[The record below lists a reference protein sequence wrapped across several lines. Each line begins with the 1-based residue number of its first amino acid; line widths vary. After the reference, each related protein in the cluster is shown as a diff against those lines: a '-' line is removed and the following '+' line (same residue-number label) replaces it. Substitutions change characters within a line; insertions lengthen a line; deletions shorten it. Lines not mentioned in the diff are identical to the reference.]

1 MGTTPSAAQRF
12 WSRDR
17 FYTMD
22 GRQLPSVTTVLD
34 IIAKPGL
41 GPWYAKQE
49 RQYFETAMLEVLS
62 KPGARDPE
70 YVLAAVVEAVS
81 GVKAADRER
90 RRSSTIGT
98 AVHAGIEWQ
107 LRTML
112 GEDAGPEP
120 SLPEAAAWAVESWK
134 DWASNVV
141 LEPLAIERTVYCDA
155 CGYAGTLDLYARVKG
170 VLTVLDWKSG
180 KAIYPEAFL
189 QNVAYRHAAKRL
201 GMPSAQGLIVR
212 LPKLVTDPTWEV
224 MLVPA
229 TLSIED
235 FMAAMRLWR
244 WLRRME
250 GKPTGDSRD
259 DNGYRP
265 AA

>member
-49 RQYFETAMLEVLS
+49 RRYFETAMLEVLA

-90 RRSSTIGT
+90 QQASTIGT
-98 AVHAGIEWQ
+98 AVHAGIEWH
-107 LRTML
+107 LRTQL
-112 GEDAGPEP
+112 KEDAGLPP
-120 SLPEAAAWAVESWK
+120 RLPEAAVWAVESWK
-134 DWASNVV
+134 DWARSVA
-141 LEPLAIERTVYCDA
+141 LEPLAIERV
-155 CGYAGTLDLYARVKG
+155 
-170 VLTVLDWKSG
+170 
-180 KAIYPEAFL
+180 
-189 QNVAYRHAAKRL
+189 
-201 GMPSAQGLIVR
+201 
-212 LPKLVTDPTWEV
+212 
-224 MLVPA
+224 
-229 TLSIED
+229 
-235 FMAAMRLWR
+235 
-244 WLRRME
+244 
-250 GKPTGDSRD
+250 
-259 DNGYRP
+259 
-265 AA
+265 